1 MHNAP
6 FLSINPA
13 LRLCEP
19 EGLAAAG
26 LENPLAE
33 PVRDDLVETV
43 KTSSTSKMADQRV
56 SEWFPALGLSRQ
68 IGI

>member
-1 MHNAP
+1 M
-6 FLSINPA
+6 NPA

-26 LENPLAE
+26 LENLLAE

-43 KTSSTSKMADQRV
+43 KTSSTSKMAHQRV
-56 SEWFPALGLSRQ
+56 SEWFTALGLSRQ